1 MQVLLVTMV
10 EWTEV
15 GDGMGRSDRLGV
27 QLAGLE
33 RGEAPLHRYLEE
45 YCNCISEM
53 G

>member
-1 MQVLLVTMV
+1 MRKVLWMLFECSVLLVTMV

-15 GDGMGRSDRLGV
+15 GDGMGGRTELGV

-33 RGEAPLHRYLEE
+33 E
-45 YCNCISEM
+45 YCNCISDM